1 MMCGNAEK
9 TNTRMEINGNGVI
22 LFNCII
28 FSLIFQTFFCPDKRS
43 GAKYDLPSSLVV
55 LSESAEAASALLSQQ
70 VFSTC
75 PSSKYYF
82 SQLTDKI
89 SCNAGHESMAVNQDN
104 IHELIEFLILVT

>member
-1 MMCGNAEK
+1 MMCENAEK
-9 TNTRMEINGNGVI
+9 TNTHMEINENGGI
-22 LFNCII
+22 LFNHVI
-28 FSLIFQTFFCPDKRS
+28 FFLFFQTFFCPDKRS

-82 SQLTDKI
+82 SQLINKMYG
-89 SCNAGHESMAVNQDN
+89 NAGHENRAVNQGN
-104 IHELIEFLILVT
+104 IH